1 VAGGDAFRDR
11 GILRG
16 ASPCLFSGSERK
28 ATMTVETP
36 RVASLR
42 KKLKARES
50 RSEYKKNCEEIRKEI
65 ARLTDCQDLD
75 L

>member
-1 VAGGDAFRDR
+1 MRRISTARVEPEDIRRID
-11 GILRG
+11 
-16 ASPCLFSGSERK
+16 E
-28 ATMTVETP
+28 MTVETP

-42 KKLKARES
+42 AKLKAREGK
-50 RSEYKKNCEEIRKEI
+50 SEYKKNCEEIRKEI

>member
-1 VAGGDAFRDR
+1 
-11 GILRG
+11 
-16 ASPCLFSGSERK
+16 
-28 ATMTVETP
+28 MTVETP